1 MKKILNSKNQG
12 SSSRKK
18 VLIVEDE
25 DIIIDL
31 LKKKLLQEGYDVSI
45 AHDGEEGLKALREIK
60 PDIVLLDIV
69 MPKKSG
75 YEVMEEMEKDP
86 ELKKIPIIII
96 SNSGQ
101 PVELDKAKDLGARD
115 WLIKTEF
122 DTQEVADKVKKQIGQ

>member
-1 MKKILNSKNQG
+1 MKKI
-12 SSSRKK
+12 
-18 VLIVEDE
+18 LIVEDE

-31 LKKKLLQEGYDVSI
+31 LEKKLVQEGYEVLT
-45 AHDGEEGLKALREIK
+45 AHNGEEGLKMVKEIK

-75 YEVMEEMEKDP
+75 YEVMEEMNKDP

-101 PVELDKAKDLGARD
+101 PVELDKAKELGAKD

-122 DTQEVADKVKKQIGQ
+122 DPNEVAEKVKKQIGE